1 MDDNVVAA
9 LAVVCI
15 FGLPVAGWIVTRML
29 KHMERM
35 EMIKRGITPPGDSS
49 RWEKWEQGFAARPV
63 APPTANSGNMYM
75 SHPSTWN
82 SGAQNCLRKGIVTTA
97 VGFALLI
104 GLGFIGYRGDGTF
117 VPGPW
122 LLGGLIP
129 MFVGLA
135 QIANAVLAGAQFPR
149 SGVTVGPIPPPPPGS
164 PPPPPAS
171 GPYTYRPGS
180 TEELPRSKPPRTQ

>member
-15 FGLPVAGWIVTRML
+15 FGLPVAGWIITRML

-35 EMIKRGITPPGDSS
+35 EMIKRGIAPPEDSS
-49 RWEKWEQGFAARPV
+49 RWEKWETGFAGRQA
-63 APPTANSGNMYM
+63 APPPAAGMYVN
-75 SHPSTWN
+75 HPSTWN
-82 SGAQNCLRKGIVTTA
+82 PGAQNCLRKGIVTTA

-104 GLGFIGYRGDGTF
+104 GLSFIGMRGDGVF

-135 QIANAVLAGAQFPR
+135 QIANAILAGAQFPR
-149 SGVTVGPIPPPPPGS
+149 PGVTVGPIPPPPPGS
-164 PPPPPAS
+164 APPPPAS
-171 GPYTYRPGS
+171 GPYTYRPGA
-180 TEELPRSKPPRTQ
+180 TEELPRTKPPRTQ

>member
-35 EMIKRGITPPGDSS
+35 EMIKRGIVPPDEAAAKWDKWERFAASRQANAGPFVTPPS
-49 RWEKWEQGFAARPV
+49 
-63 APPTANSGNMYM
+63 N
-75 SHPSTWN
+75 WN
-82 SGAQNCLRKGIVTTA
+82 SSAQICLRKGMVTAA
-97 VGFALLI
+97 VGAALLI
-104 GLGFIGYRGDGTF
+104 GLSFIGYKGDGTF
-117 VPGPW
+117 YPGPW

-129 MFVGLA
+129 LFVGLA
-135 QIANAVLAGAQFPR
+135 QIANAIVSGAQFPR
-149 SGVTVGPIPPPPPGS
+149 SGVTIGPMPPPPPNAG
-164 PPPPPAS
+164 PQPPPAS

-180 TEELPRSKPPRTQ
+180 TEELPRSKPPQAQ

>member
-35 EMIKRGITPPGDSS
+35 EMIKRGIAPPDDST
-49 RWEKWEQGFAARPV
+49 RWEKWEQAAF
-63 APPTANSGNMYM
+63 TARQAAQQQAGMYVN
-75 SHPSTWN
+75 HPSNWN
-82 SGAQNCLRKGIVTTA
+82 PGAQACLRKGIVTTA
-97 VGFALLI
+97 VGVALLI
-104 GLGFIGYRGDGTF
+104 GLSFIGLHGDGTF
-117 VPGPW
+117 TMGPW

-135 QIANAVLAGAQFPR
+135 QIANAILAGAQFPR
-149 SGVTVGPIPPPPPGS
+149 SGVTIGPIPPPPPGS
-164 PPPPPAS
+164 APPPPS
-171 GPYTYRPGS
+171 GPYTYRPGA
-180 TEELPRSKPPRTQ
+180 TEELPRTKPPRTQ

>member
-15 FGLPVAGWIVTRML
+15 FGLPVAGWIITRML

-49 RWEKWEQGFAARPV
+49 RWDWQKYEQGLGARQA
-63 APPTANSGNMYM
+63 APPPAAGMYVN
-75 SHPSTWN
+75 HPSTWN
-82 SGAQNCLRKGIVTTA
+82 AAAQCGLRKGIVTTA

-104 GLGFIGYRGDGTF
+104 GLSFIGLRGDGVF

-135 QIANAVLAGAQFPR
+135 QIANAILAGAQFPR
-149 SGVTVGPIPPPPPGS
+149 SGVTIGPIPPPPPGS
-164 PPPPPAS
+164 PPPPPS
-171 GPYTYRPGS
+171 GPYTYRPGN
-180 TEELPRSKPPRTQ
+180 TEELPRTKPPRTQ

>member
-35 EMIKRGITPPGDSS
+35 EMIKRGIVPPDDGG
-49 RWEKWEQGFAARPV
+49 RWEKWEQGFAARQAAP
-63 APPTANSGNMYM
+63 PPTAGMYVN
-75 SHPSTWN
+75 HPSTWN
-82 SGAQNCLRKGIVTTA
+82 SSAQHCLRKGIVTTA
-97 VGFALLI
+97 VGVALLI
-104 GLGFIGYRGDGTF
+104 GLSFIGMHSDGTF
-117 VPGPW
+117 SMGPW

-149 SGVTVGPIPPPPPGS
+149 SGVTIGPIPPPPPGS
-164 PPPPPAS
+164 NVPPPPAS
-171 GPYTYRPGS
+171 GPYTYRPGP
-180 TEELPRSKPPRTQ
+180 TEELPRTKPPRTQ

>member
-35 EMIKRGITPPGDSS
+35 EMIKRGITPPEDSS
-49 RWEKWEQGFAARPV
+49 RWEKWEAGFAGRQA
-63 APPTANSGNMYM
+63 APPPAAGMYVN
-75 SHPSTWN
+75 HPSTWN
-82 SGAQNCLRKGIVTTA
+82 PGAQNCLRKGIVTTA

-104 GLGFIGYRGDGTF
+104 GLSFIGMRGDGVF

-135 QIANAVLAGAQFPR
+135 QIANAILAGAQFPR
-149 SGVTVGPIPPPPPGS
+149 PGVTVGPIPPPPPGS
-164 PPPPPAS
+164 APPPPAS
-171 GPYTYRPGS
+171 GPYTYRPGA
-180 TEELPRSKPPRTQ
+180 TEELPRTKPPRTQ

>member
-29 KHMERM
+29 RHMERM
-35 EMIKRGITPPGDSS
+35 EMIKRGIAPSDDSAH
-49 RWEKWEQGFAARPV
+49 KLFEQTFAARQ
-63 APPTANSGNMYM
+63 APPPPAAGMYVN
-75 SHPSTWN
+75 HPSTWN
-82 SGAQNCLRKGIVTTA
+82 QGAQNCLRKGIVTTA
-97 VGFALLI
+97 VGVALLI
-104 GLGFIGYRGDGTF
+104 GLSFIGMRGDGTF
-117 VPGPW
+117 TMGPW

-149 SGVTVGPIPPPPPGS
+149 SGVTIGPIPPPPPGS
-164 PPPPPAS
+164 NMPPPPAS
-171 GPYTYRPGS
+171 GPYTYRPGA
-180 TEELPRSKPPRTQ
+180 TEELPRTKPPRTQ

>member
-49 RWEKWEQGFAARPV
+49 NREMWDHVFAARQA
-63 APPTANSGNMYM
+63 APPPGPGMYV
-75 SHPSTWN
+75 SHPSNWN
-82 SGAQNCLRKGIVTTA
+82 QNAQNCLRKGIVTTA

-104 GLGFIGYRGDGTF
+104 GLSFIGMRDGVF

-135 QIANAVLAGAQFPR
+135 QIANAMLAGAQFPR
-149 SGVTVGPIPPPPPGS
+149 SGMTIGPIPPPPPGS
-164 PPPPPAS
+164 APPPPAS
-171 GPYTYRPGS
+171 GAYTYRPGA
-180 TEELPRSKPPRTQ
+180 TEELPRTKPPRTQ